1 MSVEE
6 FLGGVRVLQPSV
18 KNLRDPPLWMF
29 LTPFLSIKKWGKI
42 KTGYGWIYGKKTK
55 YICRLETKAREAPE
69 FSTQGNRVIPVQPA
83 LVGIKG
89 ENVLFESDSEGLV
102 QPK

>member
-1 MSVEE
+1 MLELEKSCDIKRGKC
-6 FLGGVRVLQPSV
+6 LTHGIQVRKTV
-18 KNLRDPPLWMF
+18 
-29 LTPFLSIKKWGKI
+29 LSIKKWRKI

-89 ENVLFESDSEGLV
+89 ENVLFESDSEALV